1 MAGRKKNNTKRPMST
16 EDDDFVAVFAESVAR
31 EIDKYPSIPS
41 KDEEALVARQKQQ
54 VEALVAAEVEARKA
68 LIRDPRG
75 IEVYTKFVEFIA
87 TERRNSLAAQP
98 YFREPESVF
107 TAEIGPALKSKA
119 VRSLFKFHWNWSFA
133 HFARTAVEWAP
144 SDEFWVATEKI
155 AAARTEL
162 VEMNLPLAISRAR
175 MFYQRTPKSH
185 LEYLDLIQCAAE
197 GLMMGIDKFRLP
209 YSPVFRSVAIN
220 RMVGNFID
228 RYSETMVRFFPLEKR
243 RIYRANKVMR
253 RFTTDTVDIP
263 SLTAV
268 VNEGMP
274 DRHKATPEQMSLLM
288 SAVSCLSLDW
298 QDKMPEGDDGMS
310 FGESISA
317 PHEHR
322 PDAMYEQAETFAL
335 LHTAMA
341 DLSMIERKVIR
352 MAFGADF
359 FGG

>member
-1 MAGRKKNNTKRPMST
+1 MAKKSGGSKRPMST
-16 EDDDFVAVFAESVAR
+16 EDDAFVAVFAESVAR
-31 EIDKYPSIPS
+31 EIDKYPQIPA
-41 KDEEALVARQKQQ
+41 KDEEALVARQKEQ
-54 VEALVAAEVEARKA
+54 VEALVAAETEARKA

-75 IEVYTKFVEFIA
+75 LEVYTKFVQFIS
-87 TERRNSLAAQP
+87 TERRNNLAAQP

-107 TAEIGPALKSKA
+107 TAEIGPLLKSKS
-119 VRSLFKFHWNWSFA
+119 VRGLFKFHWNWSFA
-133 HFARTAVEWAP
+133 HFARTAVQWSP
-144 SDEFWVATEKI
+144 DDEFWVASEKI
-155 AAARTEL
+155 ARARTEL

-175 MFYQRTPKSH
+175 LFYLRTPKSH
-185 LEYLDLIQCAAE
+185 LEYLDLVQCAAE
-197 GLMMGIDKFRLP
+197 GLLMGIDKFRLP

-253 RFTTDTVDIP
+253 RFTSDTVDIKA
-263 SLTAV
+263 LTDV
-268 VNEGMP
+268 VNEGMS
-274 DRHKATPEQMSLLM
+274 DRHKATPEQMALLM

-298 QDKMPEGDDGMS
+298 QDKMPEGDDGMT

-317 PHEHR
+317 PEESR
-322 PDAMYEQAETFAL
+322 PDAMYERAETFTRLHLAL
-335 LHTAMA
+335 A
-341 DLSMIERKVIR
+341 DLPMVERKVIR